1 MKTPHLKV
9 VGMLSTLLLFLLF
22 SCSKD
27 DSPSEPDAISNPIEN
42 PNPDPEPEPEPDPDP
57 NPDPDPDPESQSDIS
72 SVDSAVQAFLDKY
85 NVPGA
90 AIAVSVNEKM
100 VYTKGYGF
108 SNLEQQTPTKFD
120 DVFRVASL
128 SKPFTATAIMK
139 LVDEGGIS
147 LNDKVF
153 GPDGILGDDF
163 GTAVLTSNELEIT
176 VDHLLIHGAGGWG
189 TVSGDPIDRQPQ
201 LDSDGFIEY
210 ILNNWDLPNAPGT
223 SFEYSNT
230 GYWLLARI
238 VEKVSGQ
245 SFEDYVWNMVGE
257 AGITSFKTTS
267 FRQEDRESN
276 EVEYYGTES
285 DSQFIY
291 TIASRRDGDGGVV
304 ISAPD
309 MLRFMCAVDGRSHRA
324 DIVSAS
330 SQSLMASPSEIS
342 HLGRGLG
349 TWEAQNL
356 LFFTG
361 SLPGTRTWFYID
373 TNGRSAVVLL
383 NYRRFD
389 LPEFDNDLNTLVY
402 NLVKDNSIP
411 WQTDLDQF

>member
-1 MKTPHLKV
+1 MF
-9 VGMLSTLLLFLLF
+9 LLLVLY

-27 DSPSEPDAISNPIEN
+27 DSTSDPDPISTPIEN
-42 PNPDPEPEPEPDPDP
+42 PNPDSDPDS
-57 NPDPDPDPESQSDIS
+57 NPDPDPEPDSQNDIMA
-72 SVDSAVQAFLDKY
+72 VDNAVQAFLDKY
-85 NVPGA
+85 DVPGA

-100 VYTKGYGF
+100 VYTKGYGY
-108 SNLEQQTPTKFD
+108 SNLADMTPTAFD

-139 LVDEGGIS
+139 LIDEGQIA

-153 GPDGILGDDF
+153 GPDGILGEDF
-163 GTAVLTSNELEIT
+163 GTAVLTSNELDIT
-176 VDHLLIHGAGGWG
+176 VDHLLIHGSGGWG
-189 TVSGDPIDRQPQ
+189 TVSGDPIDQQPQ

-210 ILNNWDLPNAPGT
+210 ILNNWNLPNSPGT

-238 VEKVSGQ
+238 VEKISGQ
-245 SFEDYVWNMVGE
+245 SFEDYVRTMVSE

-267 FRQEDRESN
+267 FREEDREPN
-276 EVEYYGTES
+276 EVEYYGTAS
-285 DSQFIY
+285 DMQFIY

-304 ISAPD
+304 INAPD
-309 MLRFMCAVDGRSHRA
+309 MLRFMCAVDGRSQRA
-324 DIVSAS
+324 DIVSS
-330 SQSLMASPSEIS
+330 GSQSLMASPSEIS
-342 HLGRGLG
+342 NLGRGLG

-373 TNGRSAVVLL
+373 ANGRSAVVLL
-383 NYRRFD
+383 NSRRFD
-389 LPEFDNDLNTLVY
+389 IPEFDNDLNTLVY
-402 NLVKDNSIP
+402 NLVKDTTIP